1 MLQRVHFQNVLFVCL
16 ITTCIGFVGVP
27 RLHGQGAT
35 ATIQGTVTDMSGAA
49 IGGASVEVRN
59 TGTGLTQTTTSD
71 SAGRFRVPDLGVGSY
86 DVQASQT
93 GFSSVVHRGITLT
106 VGAQSVVD
114 FALPVGQQQQTVT
127 VEGEVSQV
135 ETTSATVGSLVTQ
148 QQMVELPLNGRNFE
162 QLIQLAPGVQTV
174 TSFTPSGFQGRANE
188 YSVAGARPEGQ
199 AILLDDENL
208 QNYWNKGMGSITGS
222 SLGVEAIGE
231 FQTLTNTFNSQFGGN
246 GAVINAVSKSG
257 TNSFHGSA
265 YDFLRNSA
273 LDARG
278 FFDPGTSPP
287 AFRKNQ
293 FGGSLGGPIKK
304 DKAFFFVNYEG
315 IQQLLGETKVAFVPD
330 AAHRAIASSVTNP
343 VTAQALANTIA
354 LYPLPDPGTVNAAG
368 IGTSTQVASQTAHE
382 NYVLSRFDYTLSAKD
397 SLFFRYISDKADLF
411 EPFSGSLIPLWPEQD
426 ASHTQYATLEER
438 HIVSPTIVNVA
449 RFSFS
454 RPVNNAYT
462 ANSVPALQFFPGSGR
477 QDGIVNITG
486 LTNLGTN
493 TLMPFTLN
501 QTRYTEADDVLW
513 TIGAHSLRLGLSVS
527 RLQSNTYYPLRS
539 GSSWTFQS
547 VGQFLAGQAFTVQG
561 PQNLLGLYPNRDFRE
576 LELTPYVQD
585 DWKVSPKL
593 TLNLGLRWEF
603 VTNPV
608 EAHSQLYAVPNVP
621 TSPGFTHVPNVFR
634 SNPNW
639 GNFDPRFG
647 LAYDP
652 FADHKTSIR
661 GGFGLFHDTIL
672 PPNYG
677 GNFWGAPPWNTT
689 QQSNPIYPTPFV
701 GTVSPG
707 LPTDPS
713 GFDYN
718 TNSTPYMIQYNLTV
732 QREIAQNTVLSIG
745 YIGSHGVHLLTQ
757 IEQNPPQ
764 VNVDSNGVYHFGT
777 LVSGRVTGNSR
788 INPNLSVFTD
798 FAPIASSKYNSMQA
812 SLNRRFTRNVTAQV
826 AYTYSRCTD
835 NGSFWASYNT
845 NTAATVE
852 NPYNMGYDR
861 GVCFFDIT
869 HALRVNALVALP
881 FHGNRAVEGWQLSG
895 IVSANTGL
903 PFNISDGID
912 QVGYQNS
919 GTPRPN
925 YVPGCQ
931 VSVGQV
937 SEWFNPACFALE
949 APGTLGNTGR
959 NTGRGPNFVDAD
971 FAVLKDTKLTEA
983 FRMQFRAEFFNVL
996 NHTNFALP
1004 ASAVFVAG
1012 TAGQCTASGAG
1023 CGNLNASAGKITSIV
1038 GTARQIQFALKLV
1051 F

>member
-1 MLQRVHFQNVLFVCL
+1 MLQRVQFWGTVVLCL
-16 ITTCIGFVGVP
+16 FSACLVSLVGVS
-27 RLHGQGAT
+27 RLSAQGAT

-49 IGGASVEVRN
+49 IPGASVQVRN
-59 TGTGLTQTTTSD
+59 TGTGVAETTATD

-86 DVQASQT
+86 EVQASQA
-93 GFSSVVHRGITLT
+93 GFSTVVHRGITLT

-135 ETTSATVGSLVTQ
+135 ETTNATVGALVTQ

-231 FQTLTNTFNSQFGGN
+231 FQTLTNTFSAQFGGN

-257 TNSFHGSA
+257 SNAFHGSA

-273 LDARG
+273 LDSRA
-278 FFDPGTSPP
+278 FFDPGSGPP

-293 FGGSLGGPIKK
+293 FGGSLGGPVKK

-330 AAHRAIASSVTNP
+330 AAHRSIASTVTDP
-343 VTAQALANTIA
+343 VTAQALASTIA
-354 LYPLPDPGTVNAAG
+354 LYPLPDPGTVNASTG
-368 IGTSTQVASQTAHE
+368 IGTSTQVSNQTAHE
-382 NYVLSRFDYTLSAKD
+382 NYVLGRFDYTFSASD
-397 SLFFRYISDKADLF
+397 SMFFRYISDKADLF

-438 HIVSPTIVNVA
+438 RIVSPTVVNVA

-486 LTNLGTN
+486 LSAIGSN

-501 QTRYTEADDVLW
+501 QTRYTEGDDLLW
-513 TIGAHSLRLGLSVS
+513 TLGAHSLRFGVAMS

-539 GSSWTFQS
+539 GGSWTFQS
-547 VGQFLAGQAFTVQG
+547 LTQFRAGQAFTFQG
-561 PQNLLGLYPNRDFRE
+561 PQNLPGLYPHRDFRE
-576 LELTPYVQD
+576 LEFTPYFQD
-585 DWKVSPKL
+585 DWKVTPKL

-608 EAHSQLYAVPNVP
+608 DAHDELYAVTYIP
-621 TSPGFTHVPNVFR
+621 TAAGFTHVPHVFR
-634 SNPNW
+634 NNPTW

-647 LAYDP
+647 FAYDP

-661 GGFGLFHDTIL
+661 GGFGIFHDTIL

-689 QQSNPIYPTPFV
+689 QQTSPLYPTPFV

-718 TNSTPYMIQYNLTV
+718 TNTTPYMIQYNLTV
-732 QREIAQNTVLSIG
+732 QREIAANTVVSLG

-757 IEQNPPQ
+757 IEQNPTLATI
-764 VNVDSNGVYHFGT
+764 DSSGVYQFSRT
-777 LVSGRVTGNSR
+777 RV
-788 INPNLSVFTD
+788 NPNLSVFTD
-798 FAPIASSKYNSMQA
+798 FAPIASSRYNSLQA
-812 SLNRRFTRNVTAQV
+812 TLNRRFTRNVTAQV

-835 NGSFWASYNT
+835 NGSFWGSYNT

-852 NPYNMGYDR
+852 NPYDLSYDR

-869 HALRVNALVALP
+869 HALRVNGLVALP
-881 FHGNRAVEGWQLSG
+881 FHGNRLVEGWQLSG

-903 PFNISDGID
+903 PFNISNGID

-919 GTPRPN
+919 GVSRPD
-925 YVPGCQ
+925 YVSGCQ
-931 VSVGQV
+931 VSVGQIN
-937 SEWFNPACFALE
+937 EWFNPACFSLE
-949 APGTLGNTGR
+949 PFGTLGNTGR
-959 NTGRGPNFVDAD
+959 NTGRGPNFVNAD
-971 FAVLKDTKLTEA
+971 FAVLKDTKITEA
-983 FRMQFRAEFFNVL
+983 IGLQFRAEFFNIL
-996 NHTNFALP
+996 NHPNFGLP
-1004 ASAVFVAG
+1004 ASAVF
-1012 TAGQCTASGAG
+1012 TSSGR
-1023 CGNLNASAGKITSIV
+1023 NSTAGKITSVV
-1038 GTARQIQFALKLV
+1038 GTARQIQFALKLI